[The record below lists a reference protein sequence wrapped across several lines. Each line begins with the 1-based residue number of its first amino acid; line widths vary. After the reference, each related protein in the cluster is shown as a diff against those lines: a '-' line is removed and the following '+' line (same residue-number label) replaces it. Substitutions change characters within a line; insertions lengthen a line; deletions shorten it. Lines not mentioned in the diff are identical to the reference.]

1 VPLPVVLVIINE
13 GASIAEPQD
22 LGALAA
28 DCASDAGIRPCS
40 SRRVEKAQIRP
51 ALSYDPRHGA
61 NTSRAHQSKPSN
73 AAASEL

>member
-1 VPLPVVLVIINE
+1 MPLPVVLVIINE

-40 SRRVEKAQIRP
+40 SRRVEKVQIRP
-51 ALSYDPRHGA
+51 ALS
-61 NTSRAHQSKPSN
+61 
-73 AAASEL
+73 L